1 MFWRSIMYVPGN
13 TPSMIQSSM
22 IYGAD
27 AIVLDLED
35 SVEESEK
42 DSARNLVSCALKM
55 LDFSGTDVFVR
66 TNSVDSKH
74 FQRDLRAV
82 AGTCIYGIRV
92 PKVQKAQE
100 IVYIDQSIT
109 EIENELSLPGG
120 IIKFMV
126 SIESALGVI
135 NIKEICQASTR
146 LIGVAFGAED
156 FTYDMGVKRTKEG
169 NELAFARSTLALT
182 ARAYGKI
189 AIDCVFSDTKDPE
202 GLRKD
207 CEIARSFGMTGKSVI
222 HPGQIEVVN
231 KSFSPSDQEIG
242 QARRVIEQ
250 YEKLGCPGVF
260 SFEGNMVDLPVLKKY
275 QRIYELYGRDK
286 GE

>member
-35 SVEESEK
+35 SVEENEK
-42 DSARNLVSCALKM
+42 DSARNLVSYALKM

-74 FQRDLRAV
+74 FLNDLAAV
-82 AGTCIYGIRV
+82 ADTCIYGIRV
-92 PKVQKAQE
+92 PKVQKAEE
-100 IVYIDQSIT
+100 IIYIDQSIAK
-109 EIENELSLPGG
+109 IEKELGLPAGK
-120 IIKFMV
+120 IKLMV
-126 SIESALGVI
+126 SIESALGVL
-135 NIKEICQASTR
+135 NIKEICLASQR
-146 LIGVAFGAED
+146 LIGIAFGAED
-156 FTYDMGVKRTKEG
+156 FTYDMSIKRTKEG
-169 NELAFARSTLALT
+169 KELAFARSVLALT
-182 ARAYGKI
+182 ARACGKI
-189 AIDCVFSDTKDPE
+189 AIDCVFSDTKDSE
-202 GLRKD
+202 GLKKD
-207 CEIARSFGMTGKSVI
+207 CETAKSFGMTGKSVI
-222 HPGQIEVVN
+222 HPGQVEVVN
-231 KSFSPSDQEIG
+231 ELFSPSVQEVD

-286 GE
+286 NE

>member
-35 SVEESEK
+35 SVEENEK
-42 DSARNLVSCALKM
+42 DSARNLVSYALKM

-74 FQRDLRAV
+74 FLKDLAAV
-82 AGTCIYGIRV
+82 ADTCIYGIRV
-92 PKVQKAQE
+92 PKVQKAEE
-100 IVYIDQSIT
+100 IIYIDQSIAK
-109 EIENELSLPGG
+109 IEKELGLPAGK
-120 IIKFMV
+120 IKLMV
-126 SIESALGVI
+126 SIESALGVL
-135 NIKEICQASTR
+135 NIKEICLASQR
-146 LIGVAFGAED
+146 LIGIAFGAED
-156 FTYDMGVKRTKEG
+156 FTYDMSIKRTKEG
-169 NELAFARSTLALT
+169 KELAFARSVLALT
-182 ARAYGKI
+182 ARACGKI
-189 AIDCVFSDTKDPE
+189 AIDCVFSDTKDSE
-202 GLRKD
+202 GLKKD
-207 CEIARSFGMTGKSVI
+207 CETAKSFGMTGKSVI
-222 HPGQIEVVN
+222 HPGQVEVVN
-231 KSFSPSDQEIG
+231 ELFSPSVQEVD

>member
-35 SVEESEK
+35 SVEENEK
-42 DSARNLVSCALKM
+42 DSARNLVSYALKM

-74 FQRDLRAV
+74 FLNDLAAV
-82 AGTCIYGIRV
+82 ADTCIYGIRV
-92 PKVQKAQE
+92 PKVQKAEE
-100 IVYIDQSIT
+100 IIYIDQSIAK
-109 EIENELSLPGG
+109 IEKELGLPAGK
-120 IIKFMV
+120 IKLMV
-126 SIESALGVI
+126 SIESALGVL
-135 NIKEICQASTR
+135 NIKEICLASQR
-146 LIGVAFGAED
+146 LIGIAFGAED
-156 FTYDMGVKRTKEG
+156 FTYDMSIKRTKEG
-169 NELAFARSTLALT
+169 KELAFARSVLALT

-202 GLRKD
+202 GLKKD
-207 CEIARSFGMTGKSVI
+207 CETAKSFGMTGKSVI
-222 HPGQIEVVN
+222 HPGQVEVVN
-231 KSFSPSDQEIG
+231 ELFSPSVQEVD

-286 GE
+286 NE

>member
-35 SVEESEK
+35 SVEENEK
-42 DSARNLVSCALKM
+42 DSARNLVSYALKM

-74 FQRDLRAV
+74 FLKDLAAV
-82 AGTCIYGIRV
+82 ADTCIYGIRV
-92 PKVQKAQE
+92 PKVQKAEE
-100 IVYIDQSIT
+100 IIYIDQSIT
-109 EIENELSLPGG
+109 KIEKELGLPAGK
-120 IIKFMV
+120 IKLMV
-126 SIESALGVI
+126 SIESALGVL
-135 NIKEICQASTR
+135 NIKEICLASQR
-146 LIGVAFGAED
+146 LIGIAFGAED
-156 FTYDMGVKRTKEG
+156 FTYDMSIKRTKEG
-169 NELAFARSTLALT
+169 KELAFARSVLALT
-182 ARAYGKI
+182 ARACGKI
-189 AIDCVFSDTKDPE
+189 AIDCVFSDTKDSE
-202 GLRKD
+202 GLKKD
-207 CEIARSFGMTGKSVI
+207 CETAKSFGMTGKSVI
-222 HPGQIEVVN
+222 HPGQVEAVN
-231 KSFSPSDQEIG
+231 ELFSPSVQEVD

-286 GE
+286 NE

>member
-1 MFWRSIMYVPGN
+1 
-13 TPSMIQSSM
+13 
-22 IYGAD
+22 
-27 AIVLDLED
+27 
-35 SVEESEK
+35 
-42 DSARNLVSCALKM
+42 
-55 LDFSGTDVFVR
+55 
-66 TNSVDSKH
+66 
-74 FQRDLRAV
+74 
-82 AGTCIYGIRV
+82 

-242 QARRVIEQ
+242 QARRVIEL
-250 YEKLGCPGVF
+250 YKKLGCPGVF

-286 GE
+286 VE

>member
-1 MFWRSIMYVPGN
+1 MYVPGN

-35 SVEESEK
+35 SVEENEK
-42 DSARNLVSCALKM
+42 DSARNLVSYALKM

-74 FQRDLRAV
+74 FLNDLAAV
-82 AGTCIYGIRV
+82 ADTCIYGIRV
-92 PKVQKAQE
+92 PKVQKAEE
-100 IVYIDQSIT
+100 IIYIDQSIAK
-109 EIENELSLPGG
+109 IEKELGLPAGK
-120 IIKFMV
+120 IKLMV
-126 SIESALGVI
+126 SIESALGVL
-135 NIKEICQASTR
+135 NIKEICLASQR
-146 LIGVAFGAED
+146 LIGIAFGAED
-156 FTYDMGVKRTKEG
+156 FTYDMSIKRTKEG
-169 NELAFARSTLALT
+169 KELAFARSVLALT

-202 GLRKD
+202 GLKKD
-207 CEIARSFGMTGKSVI
+207 CETAKSFGMTGKSVI
-222 HPGQIEVVN
+222 HPGQVEVVN
-231 KSFSPSDQEIG
+231 ELFSPSVQEVD

-286 GE
+286 NE